1 MKGWLGFPL
10 VRIALWVGAWAL
22 VGYYFGVVALVTTSP
37 LMAVGVKRPMVELLS
52 DFRHAVR
59 RQVWMPVHG
68 QHYVFRGTTVH
79 VVEDDGL
86 CRWVNLADVQKVA
99 GFTLAERTLAVV
111 YPGKVKAMGTPPVPH
126 MRDDALVTHLGKIN
140 QPEVLRLRTWV
151 ERNIAVP
158 GQKVRRNAG
167 LDAGP

>member
-1 MKGWLGFPL
+1 MKRWLGLPL

-37 LMAVGVKRPMVELLS
+37 LMAVSVKRPMVQLLS

-68 QHYVFRGTTVH
+68 HHYVYRGTTVH
-79 VVEDDGL
+79 VVEDDEL
-86 CRWVNLADVQKVA
+86 CRWVNLADIQKMA
-99 GFTLAERTLAVV
+99 GFTLADHTLAVV
-111 YPGKVKAMGTPPVPH
+111 YPGKVKAMGTPPAPH

-151 ERNIAVP
+151 ERNIALP
-158 GQKVRRNAG
+158 GQKLRSNASR
-167 LDAGP
+167 DAGG